1 MIFTNIV
8 GEILPWKG
16 ILKYCQA
23 IKYIDQEKLIKN
35 DTLFH
40 IVGKSIDNCNYS
52 SEILDIVS
60 SLEILEFKGFISTM
74 DTYYEY
80 IDVVVHTSLM
90 PDPLPTVILE
100 SLSYGKAVIASDVGG
115 VPEILNGLIGNLMLD
130 AKSTY
135 QELANAI
142 VKVSNYSNK
151 YISELSEYN
160 KEHIK
165 NNFSMDKQTSKF
177 INLINKVIAYN
188 D

>member
-23 IKYIDQEKLIKN
+23 IKCIEQDKLVKN
-35 DTLFH
+35 GTYFH
-40 IVGKSIDNCNYS
+40 IVGKALDNCNYS

-60 SLEILEFKGFISTM
+60 SLEILEFKGFISDM
-74 DTYYEY
+74 DTYYES

-115 VPEILNGLIGNLMLD
+115 VPEILNGLIGNLILD
-130 AKSTY
+130 PESTY
-135 QELANAI
+135 QELALAMVNI
-142 VKVSNYSNK
+142 SNYSKVYFSKLANDNK
-151 YISELSEYN
+151 Q
-160 KEHIK
+160 HII
-165 NNFSMDKQTSKF
+165 NNFSMDKQYSKF
-177 INLINKVIAYN
+177 INIINKVVAYN